1 MAAESSYQQLLEG
14 FEPIDLKGL
23 DGVKLLNR
31 TDTKFVLRKD
41 QLAPLLEKLY
51 GEYFIL
57 EINGDRLMDYES
69 LYYDTENKDLYLKHH
84 NKRKNRF
91 KLRFR
96 KYVSS
101 DLTFFEIKK
110 KNNKGRTIK
119 KRMVTKDIQEALES
133 DTNEF
138 FKKEMKHSADGL
150 VPSLWIY
157 FKRFTLTNKN
167 FTERAT
173 IDVALSYAID
183 GRQVE
188 MDNLVIAE
196 IKQPSYLST
205 SIFVRALSNL
215 GIKPFRISKYCLGMH
230 SCYSD
235 LKFNNFKSKFNR
247 IKKLTA

>member
-1 MAAESSYQQLLEG
+1 MADSNYENLLAG
-14 FEPIDLKGL
+14 FEPINLKGL
-23 DGVKLLNR
+23 DSVRLLNR
-31 TDTKFVLRKD
+31 KDTKFVLRKN
-41 QLAPLLEKLY
+41 QLAPLLEALY
-51 GEYFIL
+51 KEYFIL

-69 LYYDTENKDLYLKHH
+69 LYYDTARKDLYLKHH

-119 KRMVTKDIQEALES
+119 KRMVTADIQEQLQS
-133 DTNEF
+133 DTNDF
-138 FKKEMKHSADGL
+138 FKQEMKQSPDEL
-150 VPSLWIY
+150 QPSLWIY
-157 FKRFTLTNKN
+157 FKRFTLTDKK
-167 FTERAT
+167 FSERAT
-173 IDVALSYAID
+173 IDVALSYSAD
-183 GRQVE
+183 GKLVE

-205 SIFVRALSNL
+205 SVFVRTLSNL

-230 SCYSD
+230 SCYAD
-235 LKFNNFKSKFNR
+235 LKYNNFKSKFNR